1 MGFTTPKTKLNAW
14 FPDNPVFWKNEG
26 IQIAYRNLAV
36 SMPNLLLGF
45 AIWLMWSIIVV
56 RVQQVHDKNP
66 DFYRFVENP
75 DWDDKTYSANL
86 YNLPAI
92 AGLAGGTFRI
102 PNSFMIMPLGGRLVV
117 SMTTLL
123 LAIPCLIAYAE
134 LSKTECSYNMLITAA
149 FFSGVGGGA
158 FASSMVSGIPGR
170 WPRGTATPTFC
181 LCAPTPS
188 LYFCFSLFLTLF
200 PFFLTRHREQ
210 SNISFFFPKAQQG
223 LALGLNAGIGN
234 LGVSLSQVFCRGRAR
249 TLKPCRPETC
259 SCHRQLSSSDSEDET
274 EPSIRGFLF

>member
-158 FASSMVSGIPGR
+158 FASSMVSKNRGRLPRRRALLASACTRIPLKSVKIHS
-170 WPRGTATPTFC
+170 AI
-181 LCAPTPS
+181 
-188 LYFCFSLFLTLF
+188 
-200 PFFLTRHREQ
+200 FFLSGLTRACCCAE
-210 SNISFFFPKAQQG
+210 
-223 LALGLNAGIGN
+223 
-234 LGVSLSQVFCRGRAR
+234 
-249 TLKPCRPETC
+249 
-259 SCHRQLSSSDSEDET
+259 
-274 EPSIRGFLF
+274 